1 MATPF
6 ATMRFSEDAGAR
18 EETMAGRNRGASAR
32 GSDPWPTSED
42 SCALTTNAEAAARC
56 GRDVGPMSTRN
67 TSKGALITEAQAVL
81 RSMAPG
87 TPVENLRRA
96 CLTGSILR
104 QRTRETR
111 RHIWDLL
118 HWRLFIWRPPQW
130 VLVDLAEAA
139 RGYSADPRFAGLLF
153 LHYARRDR
161 LTFEFVT
168 EKLWALWKSRNLEVS
183 RNDVLDYLQ
192 SSKPHN
198 PQIKEWRESSRKKLA
213 GNVLSALRDF
223 GLLKGVQRKLIQQP
237 LLPLEVVL
245 HLCRLLHGEGLRGRA
260 VLEARDWRLFLREP
274 HEIAAAFGQLAQRGQ
289 LRFERSGKTV
299 VLEVP
304 EQAGRDER

>member
-1 MATPF
+1 MATWSIMNRSVEGV
-6 ATMRFSEDAGAR
+6 ALK
-18 EETMAGRNRGASAR
+18 EETMARRNRGASAC
-32 GSDPWPTSED
+32 GATPWPTGVT
-42 SCALTTNAEAAARC
+42 APTLTADADAAVRC

-67 TSKGALITEAQAVL
+67 TSKGALVTEAHAVL
-81 RSMAPG
+81 RSMASG
-87 TPVENLRRA
+87 TPVENLRQI
-96 CLTGSILR
+96 CLAGSILR

-118 HWRLFIWRPPQW
+118 HWRLFIWRPPPW
-130 VLVDLAEAA
+130 VLADLAEAA
-139 RGYSADPRFAGLLF
+139 RGDSTDPRFVGLLY

-168 EKLWALWKSRNLEVS
+168 EKLWALWKSRSLEVS
-183 RNDVLDYLQ
+183 RNDVMDFLA
-192 SSKPHN
+192 SSEAQN
-198 PQIKEWRESSRKKLA
+198 PRVRKWRESTRKKLA

-245 HLCRLLHGEGLRGRA
+245 HLCRLLHGEGLRGHA

-274 HEIAAAFGQLAQRGQ
+274 HEVAVALGQLAQQGQ

-299 VLEVP
+299 VLEIP
-304 EQAGRDER
+304 KKADGDER